1 MKVRHIN
8 GGPLGV
14 VTGYVAVHHEV
25 IAIILIDNKLVP
37 IKLSE
42 LTVESENE
50 NERGA
55 FIPVG
60 RGEPARGSHDART
73 NGPVDR
79 GAEREAGSSRSQAGR
94 SGRS

>member
-60 RGEPARGSHDART
+60 RSESARNIHDAGANGRADSGTKASTSGSRGST
-73 NGPVDR
+73 GK
-79 GAEREAGSSRSQAGR
+79 G
-94 SGRS
+94 